1 MPPWYAGLVGL
12 MAVQR
17 LWELADSRRRERGW
31 VEGRQAAARS
41 YPVMVAVHAGLLTLP
56 LVEVGVL
63 RRRPR
68 RPLAWIGVLLGAA
81 LLRRWSIR
89 TLGAGWSARGVVPA
103 GLRPVTTGPY
113 RFIRHP
119 NYVAVILEFAAL
131 PMAGGAWLSALVLSA
146 LNGLVLWDRI
156 RDEERLLAAVPGYEE
171 ALGGRARFLPGLF

>member
-1 MPPWYAGLVGL
+1 
-12 MAVQR
+12 
-17 LWELADSRRRERGW
+17 
-31 VEGRQAAARS
+31 
-41 YPVMVAVHAGLLTLP
+41 
-56 LVEVGVL
+56 
-63 RRRPR
+63 
-68 RPLAWIGVLLGAA
+68 
-81 LLRRWSIR
+81 
-89 TLGAGWSARGVVPA
+89 
-103 GLRPVTTGPY
+103 VTTGPY